1 MSLIINILMG
11 DMKLPP
17 LCTWDPLTWSYVG

>member
-1 MSLIINILMG
+1 MG